1 MTKGSSRKSNNFK
14 VKRSEVI
21 WSLHQDRVWK
31 EIGDMLG
38 VEDASTST
46 PGWFQNRLPA
56 IKRIFESMTAEEKAV
71 LEAEQEKMEREGYP
85 EKTKRMY
92 VNPWLWPFPWP
103 RPLPMMLLMFYSL
116 AEKNLVKC
124 VEETARQQWL
134 EMGVLSV
141 TFTAYTAP
149 DGLMVVDA

>member
-71 LEAEQEKMEREGYP
+71 LEAEQEKMERDGYP

-92 VNPWLWPFPWP
+92 VNPW
-103 RPLPMMLLMFYSL
+103 PLPMMLLMLYSL

>member
-1 MTKGSSRKSNNFK
+1 MKKGSSRKSNNFK

-56 IKRIFESMTAEEKAV
+56 IKRVFESLNAEEKAV
-71 LEAEQEKMEREGYP
+71 LENEQEKMEGEGYS
-85 EKTKRMY
+85 EKTKRRH
-92 VNPWLWPFPWP
+92 VNPVPVPVLLLP
-103 RPLPMMLLMFYSL
+103 PLMMLLMFRSL
-116 AEKNLVKC
+116 AEKNLVKR
-124 VEETARQQWL
+124 VEETAQQQWL

-149 DGLMVVDA
+149 DGLMVVDT

>member
-56 IKRIFESMTAEEKAV
+56 IKRIFESMTAEEKVV
-71 LEAEQEKMEREGYP
+71 LEAEQEKMERKGYP

-92 VNPWLWPFPWP
+92 VNLWPWLFP
-103 RPLPMMLLMFYSL
+103 
-116 AEKNLVKC
+116 
-124 VEETARQQWL
+124 
-134 EMGVLSV
+134 
-141 TFTAYTAP
+141 
-149 DGLMVVDA
+149 

>member
-1 MTKGSSRKSNNFK
+1 MKKGSSRKSNNFK

-21 WSLHQDRVWK
+21 WNLHRDRVWK

-56 IKRIFESMTAEEKAV
+56 IKRVFESLNAEEKAV
-71 LEAEQEKMEREGYP
+71 LENEQEKMEGEGYP
-85 EKTKRMY
+85 EKTKRRY
-92 VNPWLWPFPWP
+92 VNPL
-103 RPLPMMLLMFYSL
+103 PLPLPLPVPVPMMLLMSRSL
-116 AEKNLVKC
+116 AEKNLVKR

>member
-85 EKTKRMY
+85 EKTKQMY
-92 VNPWLWPFPWP
+92 VNPWLQ
-103 RPLPMMLLMFYSL
+103 PLPMMLLMFYSL

-149 DGLMVVDA
+149 DGLMVVDT

>member
-1 MTKGSSRKSNNFK
+1 MKKGSSRKSNNFK
-14 VKRSEVI
+14 LKRSEVI
-21 WSLHQDRVWK
+21 WNLHRDRVWK

-56 IKRIFESMTAEEKAV
+56 IKRVFDSLNAEEKAV
-71 LEAEQEKMEREGYP
+71 LENERGKMEGEGYP
-85 EKTKRMY
+85 EKTKRRY
-92 VNPWLWPFPWP
+92 VNPL
-103 RPLPMMLLMFYSL
+103 PLPMMLLMFRRL
-116 AEKNLVKC
+116 AEKNLVKR

-149 DGLMVVDA
+149 DGLLVVDA

>member
-1 MTKGSSRKSNNFK
+1 
-14 VKRSEVI
+14 
-21 WSLHQDRVWK
+21 
-31 EIGDMLG
+31 
-38 VEDASTST
+38 
-46 PGWFQNRLPA
+46 
-56 IKRIFESMTAEEKAV
+56 MTAEEKAV

-92 VNPWLWPFPWP
+92 VNPWPWPFPWP

>member
-92 VNPWLWPFPWP
+92 VNPWP